1 MNRFKYKH
9 ENYLVMKVVM
19 HYEYFPVHQHI
30 NDRICDN
37 FAHLLIEDIYEIF
50 QVNNEKYNHR
60 QHDTNQKDF

>member
-1 MNRFKYKH
+1 
-9 ENYLVMKVVM
+9 MKVVM